1 MASTSK
7 VRIVLVG
14 KTGSGKSA
22 TGNKILGK
30 DAFKEDFSPNAV
42 TRHCEKEETIMENR
56 KISVTDTPGL
66 SNTSISNEELTSE
79 IRKCIEMSTPGPHVF
94 LLVIKVGRFTEEELK
109 TLKWIQENFGE
120 AAAQYTI
127 ILFTHVDLLN
137 RKTLEDFIEESPE
150 IEALIEKCGGRYQAF
165 NNQDKND
172 QTQVTELLQKI
183 DKMVNINGKKYYTTE
198 IYKQAQRR
206 ILMQT
211 IKDIGLKAA
220 IYGGTL
226 VLCAVGAACVG
237 RAGAQ
242 AEVRACAEG
251 AVHAVVAHADAA
263 EQAGVPA
270 AAHAALAARA
280 VAAGAPAAAHA
291 GVNAC
296 AAHAGAAAAART
308 GAAAAAGAGA
318 AAAAGAS
325 GSGAAAAAGAGAAAA
340 AGSGAAAAAG
350 SGAAAAAGSGAAAA
364 AGSGAAAAAG
374 SGAAAAAGAGAA
386 AAAGAGAAAA
396 AGSCAAAAAG
406 AGAAAAVG
414 GRP

>member
-22 TGNKILGK
+22 SGNKILGR
-30 DAFKEDFSPNAV
+30 DAFKEDFSPNVV
-42 TRHCEKEETIMENR
+42 TRHCEKEETTKENR
-56 KISVTDTPGL
+56 KISVTDTPGI
-66 SNTSISNEELTSE
+66 SNTSISNKELTSE

-94 LLVIKVGRFTEEELK
+94 LLVIKVGRFTEEEQK
-109 TLKWIQENFGE
+109 TVEWIQENFGE
-120 AAAQYTI
+120 DVAQYTI

-137 RKTLEDFIEESPE
+137 RKTLEEFIEESPE

-183 DKMVNINGKKYYTTE
+183 DKMVNINVKKYYTNE

-206 ILMQT
+206 IFMQT

-226 VLCAVGAACVG
+226 VLCAIGAACVG
-237 RAGAQ
+237 RARAE

-263 EQAGVPA
+263 AQAGVTA
-270 AAHAALAARA
+270 AAHAARAARA

-291 GVNAC
+291 GVNAG
-296 AAHAGAAAAART
+296 AAHAGAAAASRT

-318 AAAAGAS
+318 AAAAGAGAAAAAGAGAAAAAGAGAAAAAGS
-325 GSGAAAAAGAGAAAA
+325 GAAAAAGSGAAAAAGAGAAAAAGAGAAAA

-364 AGSGAAAAAG
+364 AGSGAAAA
-374 SGAAAAAGAGAA
+374 
-386 AAAGAGAAAA
+386 
-396 AGSCAAAAAG
+396 
-406 AGAAAAVG
+406 VG

>member
-7 VRIVLVG
+7 DMRIVLVG

-30 DAFKEDFSPNAV
+30 DVFKEDFSPNVV

-66 SNTSISNEELTSE
+66 SYTSISNKELTSE
-79 IRKCIEMSTPGPHVF
+79 IQKCIAMSIPGPHVF
-94 LLVIKVGRFTEEELK
+94 LLVIKVGRFTEEEQK
-109 TLKWIQENFGE
+109 TVKWIQENFGE
-120 AAAQYTI
+120 DAAKYTI

-137 RKTLEDFIEESPE
+137 RKTLEEFIEESPE
-150 IEALIEKCGGRYQAF
+150 IEALIEKCGGRYHAF

-172 QTQVTELLQKI
+172 QTPVTELLQKI
-183 DKMVNINGKKYYTTE
+183 DKMVNINVKKYYTNE
-198 IYKQAQRR
+198 IYIQAQRR
-206 ILMQT
+206 ILIQT
-211 IKDIGLKAA
+211 IKDIGIKAA

-237 RAGAQ
+237 RARAE

-251 AVHAVVAHADAA
+251 AVHAVVTHADAA
-263 EQAGVPA
+263 AQAGVTA
-270 AAHAALAARA
+270 AAHAARAARA

-291 GVNAC
+291 GVNAG

-325 GSGAAAAAGAGAAAA
+325 GSGAAAAAGAS
-340 AGSGAAAAAG
+340 GSGAAAAAG
-350 SGAAAAAGSGAAAA
+350 SC
-364 AGSGAAAAAG
+364 AAAAAG

-386 AAAGAGAAAA
+386 AAAG
-396 AGSCAAAAAG
+396 S
-406 AGAAAAVG
+406 GAAAAVG

>member
-30 DAFKEDFSPNAV
+30 DVFKEDFSPNVV

-66 SNTSISNEELTSE
+66 SYTSISNKELTSE
-79 IRKCIEMSTPGPHVF
+79 IQKCIEMSTPGPHVF
-94 LLVIKVGRFTEEELK
+94 LLVIKVGRFTEEEQK
-109 TLKWIQENFGE
+109 TVKWIQENFGE
-120 AAAQYTI
+120 DAAQYTI

-137 RKTLEDFIEESPE
+137 RKTLEEFIEESPE
-150 IEALIEKCGGRYQAF
+150 IQALIERCGGRYHAF

-183 DKMVNINGKKYYTTE
+183 DKMVNINVKKYYTSE

-263 EQAGVPA
+263 AQAGVPA
-270 AAHAALAARA
+270 AAHAAHAARA

-291 GVNAC
+291 GVNAG

-318 AAAAGAS
+318 AAAAGA
-325 GSGAAAAAGAGAAAA
+325 GAAAAAGAGAAAA

-374 SGAAAAAGAGAA
+374 SGAAAAAGS
-386 AAAGAGAAAA
+386 GAAAA
-396 AGSCAAAAAG
+396 AGS
-406 AGAAAAVG
+406 GAAAAVG